1 MLRTNPLLYTI
12 TQLREQ
18 EQLFLSDQ
26 VYRFK
31 PKELQEVIDYLSLEF
46 QREAKNFPDQAPVF
60 DAKAAEWAA
69 TVIFHT
75 ASLILFRD
83 QSDSY
88 LKQIKPYFS
97 SIHPSAIVSADLTLR
112 FLPQLY
118 FFLKKIDSED
128 PALVII
134 ENILQKWPYSAI
146 HTDLEPVVGSYDLL
160 KDHNCIRQLFIDRVV
175 EKKALNWARD
185 EEMKLK
191 ITKALEPYKEQIWS
205 AL

>member
-1 MLRTNPLLYTI
+1 MLKTNPLLYTI

-31 PKELQEVIDYLSLEF
+31 PKELKEVNDYLSLEF
-46 QREAKNFPDQAPVF
+46 QREAKNFPDQAPLF

-69 TVIFHT
+69 MVIFHT

-83 QSDSY
+83 QSESY
-88 LKQIKPYFS
+88 LKQIKPYDGIIS
-97 SIHPSAIVSADLTLR
+97 PSAVVSADLTLR
-112 FLPQLY
+112 FLPQL
-118 FFLKKIDSED
+118 FLILKKIDVED
-128 PALVII
+128 SALVILV
-134 ENILQKWPYSAI
+134 NILQKWPYSTI
-146 HTDLEPVVGSYDLL
+146 HTDLDPVEGSFELMN
-160 KDHNCIRQLFIDRVV
+160 DHNCIKQLFIDRVV
-175 EKKALNWARD
+175 EKKALNWTRD
-185 EEMKLK
+185 KQMNLK